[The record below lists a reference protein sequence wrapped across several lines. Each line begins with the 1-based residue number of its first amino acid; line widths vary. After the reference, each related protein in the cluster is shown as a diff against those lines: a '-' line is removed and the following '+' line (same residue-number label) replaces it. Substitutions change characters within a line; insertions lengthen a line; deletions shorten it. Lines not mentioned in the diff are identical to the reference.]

1 MGAKI
6 LPWET
11 GWMVVAFSGIKNRGG
26 GRLCA
31 GVYVCIS
38 AHTCVLAGGGSTTR
52 SPGDN

>member
-1 MGAKI
+1 MTAKI

-11 GWMVVAFSGIKNRGG
+11 GWMVVAFSGIGNRGR

-38 AHTCVLAGGGSTTR
+38 THTCVLAGGGTTR
-52 SPGDN
+52 CPGDN